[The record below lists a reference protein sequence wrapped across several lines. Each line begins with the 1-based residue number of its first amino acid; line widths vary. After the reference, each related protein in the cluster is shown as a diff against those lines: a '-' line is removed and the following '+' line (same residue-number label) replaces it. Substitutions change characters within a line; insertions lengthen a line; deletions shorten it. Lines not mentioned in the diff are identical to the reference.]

1 MQRAGAS
8 EGDCD
13 AIASAFLYEGFFYEQ
28 AA

>member
-1 MQRAGAS
+1 MQGAGVS